1 MPQWFTKKIEEKEQA
16 LYVTPKPPQTESV
29 RLTGNATKDLSN
41 IRAALHDT
49 ADFMVREI
57 TVCGIPVKLMMFEG
71 MFSLQTLTEIM
82 LEPLGDLTLDEPS
95 AQALRDWVLH
105 RAVLGMD
112 QNEVETLAELFP
124 FLMSGFAG
132 IMIDGIEKVI
142 VAGVQGFQFRS
153 VSEPSAEENVRGS
166 REGFTEPIRI
176 NMTMVRRRVKSSALK
191 MELMKAGVKSNTDLC
206 LIYQTDMV
214 APELLRD
221 IRRRIREIPT
231 DIILESGYIQPF
243 LDTDITSIFSNVGT
257 TQRPDTLCAKI
268 SEGRVGILVD
278 GTPFALIVPYFFN
291 ENFQSIDDYTHR
303 PYYAVFERWLK

>member
-1 MPQWFTKKIEEKEQA
+1 
-16 LYVTPKPPQTESV
+16 
-29 RLTGNATKDLSN
+29 
-41 IRAALHDT
+41 
-49 ADFMVREI
+49 
-57 TVCGIPVKLMMFEG
+57 
-71 MFSLQTLTEIM
+71 
-82 LEPLGDLTLDEPS
+82 
-95 AQALRDWVLH
+95 
-105 RAVLGMD
+105 
-112 QNEVETLAELFP
+112 
-124 FLMSGFAG
+124 
-132 IMIDGIEKVI
+132 MIDGIEKVI
-142 VAGVQGFQFRS
+142 VTGVQGFQFRS

-221 IRRRIREIPT
+221 IRRRIRKIPT

-303 PYYAVFERWLK
+303 PYLNGGLNIWLSFSPSFCRAFMWQLEPFIRNFCPKRFC

>member
-1 MPQWFTKKIEEKEQA
+1 
-16 LYVTPKPPQTESV
+16 
-29 RLTGNATKDLSN
+29 
-41 IRAALHDT
+41 
-49 ADFMVREI
+49 
-57 TVCGIPVKLMMFEG
+57 
-71 MFSLQTLTEIM
+71 
-82 LEPLGDLTLDEPS
+82 
-95 AQALRDWVLH
+95 
-105 RAVLGMD
+105 
-112 QNEVETLAELFP
+112 
-124 FLMSGFAG
+124 
-132 IMIDGIEKVI
+132 MIDGIEKVI

-243 LDTDITSIFSNVGT
+243 LDTDITSIFPMS
-257 TQRPDTLCAKI
+257 
-268 SEGRVGILVD
+268 
-278 GTPFALIVPYFFN
+278 ALPSDPIP
-291 ENFQSIDDYTHR
+291 SAPKSAR
-303 PYYAVFERWLK
+303 AG